1 MEQTK
6 FNQALTDAKTVLH
19 SQQVQAENILRQ
31 MKDYEQQVGKTLE
44 KITRDSLEQGS
55 DLRQAI
61 MEAKEKLDMRTFLIH
76 LAICVGSSVAA
87 SVISVILFLQ
97 FS

>member
-1 MEQTK
+1 
-6 FNQALTDAKTVLH
+6 
-19 SQQVQAENILRQ
+19 

-55 DLRQAI
+55 DLQEEILKAT
-61 MEAKEKLDMRTFLIH
+61 KQLDIKTSLIH